1 MPKVEEEMMMTLAAC
16 AASARPAALFQ
27 SSSSPVTKLED
38 FSPPSVFLGQNKS
51 IDGSPQPVFSRSL
64 TALLTLHLC
73 CLGLFKGL
81 MRGLKIRSFY
91 FPRRELP
98 SLLLPT
104 HFTHRCLFSLL
115 EAAFQYVAINCFLND
130 WSQITNYVIALQSH
144 YLNWCLSQTYPLAQ
158 INAIKTTVKYTALM
172 KYRSHFGFSS
182 VLNFEDNF
190 KTFNL

>member
-1 MPKVEEEMMMTLAAC
+1 MPKAEEEMMMTLAMC
-16 AASARPAALFQ
+16 AASARPAPLFQ

-38 FSPPSVFLGQNKS
+38 FSPPSIFLGQNKS
-51 IDGSPQPVFSRSL
+51 IDGCPQPIFSRSL
-64 TALLTLHLC
+64 TTLLMLHLC
-73 CLGLFKGL
+73 CL

-115 EAAFQYVAINCFLND
+115 EAAFQYVAINFFLND

-158 INAIKTTVKYTALM
+158 INAIKTTVKYTAVM